1 MKVGVIM
8 ELDSATLVAL
18 IAAIAAI
25 IAPVITSC
33 VTGFLENRRH
43 KMDMNISKMQMVYPE
58 KQQAYLALAAELSML
73 VDTNGEHY
81 DRVKLMSLLN
91 RALILSDEKTEEAL
105 LGVRDVCFRGDPPW
119 NYAVYALRQMSRELR
134 DTQAQIDKSHRRCK

>member
-1 MKVGVIM
+1 M
-8 ELDSATLVAL
+8 EIDSATLVAL
-18 IAAIAAI
+18 IAAI

-58 KQQAYLALAAELSML
+58 KQQAYLALASELPRL
-73 VDTNGEHY
+73 VDSNGNGY
-81 DRVKLMSLLN
+81 DRIKLISLLN
-91 RALILSDEKTEEAL
+91 RALILCDEKTEEAL
-105 LGVRDVCFRGDPPW
+105 LGVRNVCFNGESPW

>member
-1 MKVGVIM
+1 M

-43 KMDMNISKMQMVYPE
+43 KMDMTVAKMQLVYPE
-58 KQQAYLALAAELSML
+58 KQQAYLALASELSRL
-73 VDTNGEHY
+73 VDSNGNGY
-81 DRVKLMSLLN
+81 DRIKLISLLN

-105 LGVRDVCFRGDPPW
+105 LGVRNVCFNGDSPW
-119 NYAVYALRQMSRELR
+119 NFAAYALRQMSRELR
-134 DTQAQIDKSHRRCK
+134 DTQAQIGKSRQGCK

>member
-1 MKVGVIM
+1 M

-33 VTGFLENRRH
+33 VTGLLENRRH
-43 KMDMNISKMQMVYPE
+43 KLDISIEKMKLVYPE
-58 KQQAYLALAAELSML
+58 KQQAYLALASELSRL
-73 VDTNGEHY
+73 VDSNGNGY
-81 DRVKLMSLLN
+81 DRIKL
-91 RALILSDEKTEEAL
+91 I
-105 LGVRDVCFRGDPPW
+105 
-119 NYAVYALRQMSRELR
+119 YAVYALRQMSRELR

>member
-1 MKVGVIM
+1 M

-33 VTGFLENRRH
+33 VTGLLENRRH
-43 KMDMNISKMQMVYPE
+43 KLDISIEKMKLVYPE
-58 KQQAYLALAAELSML
+58 KQQAYLALASELSRL
-73 VDTNGEHY
+73 VDSNGN
-81 DRVKLMSLLN
+81 DRIKLISLLN
-91 RALILSDEKTEEAL
+91 RALILCDEKTEEAL
-105 LGVRDVCFRGDPPW
+105 LGVRNVCFNGESPW

>member
-1 MKVGVIM
+1 M

-58 KQQAYLALAAELSML
+58 KQQAYLALASELSRL
-73 VDTNGEHY
+73 VDSNGNGY
-81 DRVKLMSLLN
+81 DRIKLISLLN
-91 RALILSDEKTEEAL
+91 RALILCDEKNRRSFTRRTQRVFQRRVSL
-105 LGVRDVCFRGDPPW
+105 
-119 NYAVYALRQMSRELR
+119 ELCR
-134 DTQAQIDKSHRRCK
+134 ICA